1 MVTIKH
7 QSKKEEIL
15 SAGMEVMWRNGY
27 NGTSVKH
34 IVDAAGIP
42 KGSFYQ
48 YFESKEDFAKEAM
61 NMVCS
66 AAKTTFGPVMA
77 DSSLSSVEKIR
88 KIYEMRIHMATDE
101 FHYEK
106 GCMLSNIT
114 GEVANSN
121 EYLRKLTAQT
131 WLKMI
136 QPLVFTIQSAIND
149 GEISDTHNATA
160 LAEYMEN
167 AFRGAITSA
176 LSTRSSASYE
186 AFMKYTFENILV

>member
-1 MVTIKH
+1 MVTAKH
-7 QSKKEEIL
+7 QAKKEEIL
-15 SAGMEVMWRNGY
+15 TAGLDLVWRNGY
-27 NGTSVKH
+27 NGTSVKD

-61 NMVCS
+61 NNVCEI
-66 AAKTTFGPVMA
+66 AKSMTKPILCDVKLGP
-77 DSSLSSVEKIR
+77 VEKIR
-88 KIYEMRIHMATDE
+88 KIYEMRIHMATTE

-106 GCMLSNIT
+106 GCMLTNIT

-121 EYLRKLTAQT
+121 EHLRKLVGET

-136 QPLVFTIQSAIND
+136 RPLVDTIQEAID
-149 GEISDTHNATA
+149 QEEISGSHNATE
-160 LAEYMEN
+160 LAEYLEN

-176 LSTRSSASYE
+176 LASRSSTAYE
-186 AFMKYTFENILV
+186 GFMKYTFENILV

>member
-1 MVTIKH
+1 MVTAKH
-7 QSKKEEIL
+7 QTKKDEIL
-15 SAGMEVMWRNGY
+15 AAGLDLIWRNGY

-61 NMVCS
+61 HSVCEY
-66 AAKTTFGPVMA
+66 AKTMTKPIMCNQDLSPVA
-77 DSSLSSVEKIR
+77 KIR
-88 KIYEMRIHMATDE
+88 KLYEMRIHMSTDE

-106 GCMLSNIT
+106 GCILTNLT

-121 EYLRKLTAQT
+121 EHLRQT
-131 WLKMI
+131 VGETWIEMI
-136 QPLVFTIQSAIND
+136 QPLVDTVQDAID
-149 GEISDTHNATA
+149 QGEINNKHDAA
-160 LAEYMEN
+160 ELAEYLEN

-176 LSTRSSASYE
+176 LTTRSPAAYE
-186 AFMKYTFENILV
+186 GFMKYTFEHILI